1 MNPADLER
9 LVDDGLKRLPAP
21 RAPRTLLPR
30 VLAATVHRRPSPW
43 YARAWL
49 TWPLAGQAA
58 SVAAVGVL
66 VAGIYLLVRPALSW
80 PGGGGLPGGLTDLFE
95 TLGQVSALVRV
106 SWRLLLEPVAF
117 VVMAAALT
125 LSLGCAA
132 LWSVLERVALGG
144 GSES

>member
-1 MNPADLER
+1 M
-9 LVDDGLKRLPAP
+9 
-21 RAPRTLLPR
+21 
-30 VLAATVHRRPSPW
+30 
-43 YARAWL
+43 
-49 TWPLAGQAA
+49 TWPLAGQVATIAA
-58 SVAAVGVL
+58 AGVL

-80 PGGGGLPGGLTDLFE
+80 PGGGLPGRLTDVLE